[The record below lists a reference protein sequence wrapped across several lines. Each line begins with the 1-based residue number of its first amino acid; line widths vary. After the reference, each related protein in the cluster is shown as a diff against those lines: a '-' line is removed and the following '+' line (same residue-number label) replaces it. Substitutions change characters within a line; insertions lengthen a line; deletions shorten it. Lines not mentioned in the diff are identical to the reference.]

1 MSDYR
6 EESEKAKQI
15 KRGVTE
21 QREKVI
27 SKRKKKRFKLTCVF
41 NVRNIIPAR
50 RICIGNY
57 TTMKAAKEARQRHEN
72 KPYYSEF
79 EIEEI

>member
-27 SKRKKKRFKLTCVF
+27 SKRKKKRFKLTAIWITHLIK
-41 NVRNIIPAR
+41 NPN

-57 TTMKAAKEARQRHEN
+57 DSMKAAKEARQRHES
-72 KPYYSEF
+72 KPYYSDIQ
-79 EIEEI
+79 IEEI